1 MSSSITSS
9 FPVFVDISGNIAPF
23 SLGTS
28 SVQNLKS
35 SLKFDVICY
44 VPTGYTIKSASMV
57 VDTLQRSTNAYT
69 QNITSFVRNGDP
81 ISVGTDPWRD
91 VVYAFSNGERY
102 KILIGVKIDHDDRTT
117 LYQCVYE
124 FNYLLPAPT
133 LSDFTIVDDYINYY
147 AEDSYAQD
155 VDVGERMRIADL
167 TVVYPDPSD
176 NPVDVTFSFDQ
187 MELLGTSGDINNE
200 INMNYTPTM
209 AYDPSGIYDLPA
221 NDLDYDNVYKIT
233 ATASW
238 SEGYSTS
245 VNSVDYVTDYV
256 YILKKPSIDE
266 VTAYDAQNDG
276 GSDGVGSDTS
286 DQIIAT
292 ISLNTVEYGKYKPT
306 QIKFYFYDISNNPL
320 GFYADTTPPVA
331 TTTRDYYDASGVQI
345 PSHTILLNGITLTDS
360 SKPLLNGVSY
370 IVEAETIFSINFTFG
385 SPAVTTTVPRSRYS
399 NTKTAVFQ
407 QGIAPVLP
415 LTIGNTWDLIC
426 AGDPSTTTL
435 SASEYN
441 LIPNLG
447 ISGHFKKNAQFGSG
461 YSKNLDTTTTKF
473 LLQYTLNGG
482 EAQNVVSAA
491 LVQRAATGETLVDAI
506 YRASTGAVVSST
518 DGDGKYANVVG
529 PSDVLGSDQNELVF
543 YIPGDDN
550 GLNETNDV
558 NIFVTIVDEA
568 NQWLDPSDN
577 SITNQSDAVSAD
589 TGKIMVNKI
598 PIYSYTPAEAS
609 EPYIN
614 NVDVS
619 NNLVSVLNNN
629 VLSQVDESDIIAD
642 SADIITQSFK
652 GWAVV
657 NPAVVDDAVPKVNL
671 YYYNQSMSSSTFT
684 MGDINQDTDLGMW
697 YVIDQNAGAKQY
709 PFLIAYTK
717 PDASGNAASWYKS
730 KIFYAPASGN
740 PLESGITLFYT
751 GTDNGSLYPEIPAGR
766 RVQLEVNAGL
776 SNPSTPHANL
786 STEEV
791 NLVSVQTSSNAASTN
806 AGDFDFKLLYA
817 GVIRVGSYTT
827 TLFTD
832 PLLNVNI
839 PLDNEF
845 SDYFDN
851 AKVNNLNTPSGGYV
865 ITETEVDLSGNS
877 TSSFVLPL
885 LTQSK
890 YTVQYSITNPNNDN
904 AVVKGPLSA
913 VIDISTLNT
922 PQIDD
927 FTVSNFDYSTLG
939 DEGESSIVFDL
950 SFNPYRLDRIDGV
963 HVYFTSDADSNIP
976 STMIGTFRTNEASR
990 KIYLL
995 SGLEATVLGSGSN
1008 PHDYEDALVNGDE
1021 SMVWNPFTS
1030 ATITFVPFRDNR
1042 VDSAIVETENLLA
1055 KYTSSDI
1062 YNIPTLPVPTG
1073 VSLTGGI
1080 VNSTTN
1086 TVLSWTNDSDYTYTL
1101 TMAKDSGSAISVA
1114 YTASGA
1120 TASAILNIDTTTPGA
1135 YTLILKKV
1143 LDEDSSP
1150 AVTITFN
1157 SVKVDTSVMVVSVL
1171 SPDNLT
1177 NLTAS
1182 WVDPAITGTDSSFA
1196 DNVASLCLSDDG
1208 DRIDTSGDAPAIE
1221 TSIGNYT
1228 INNATYPV
1236 GSVLQLN
1243 MKVTAYVKYFV
1254 DSVESTSSDVPLPL
1268 GVSTS
1273 YTVTEIAIPTGVSLT
1288 GGIVNSTSSTVLSW
1302 TNDSDY
1308 TYALTMAKDS
1318 GSAESVAYTASSA
1331 TASAILDIATITNNA
1346 YTLTLKKVFMAD
1358 DSHAVT
1364 ITFNS
1369 VKVDTSVMVVSVL
1382 SPDNLTNLTAS
1393 WVAPA
1398 ITGTDSSFADN
1409 VASLCLSD
1417 DGARID
1423 TSGGAPA
1430 IETSIGNYTINTAT
1444 YPVNSVLQLSMKVTA
1459 YVKYL
1464 VDSVES
1470 TSSDVPVPLGV
1481 STSYTVTEIA
1491 IPTGVLLTGGIVNST
1506 TNTVLSWTNDS
1517 DYTYSLTMTQDSGSA
1532 DSVAYTASG
1541 ATASA
1546 ILDIATI
1553 TNNAYTLTLKKVF
1566 MADDSHAVTITFNSV
1581 KVDTSVMV
1589 VSVLN
1594 PSNLTNLTASWVSP
1608 TITGTN
1614 STFQDNV
1621 ASLCLTDNG
1630 TRVDTSV
1637 GAASIETSNRS
1648 YSITNSMGTLLQ
1660 LRMSVTAYVNYS
1672 VGSNMYTSSAVPL
1685 PLGNSTEYTV
1695 STVPNVA
1702 LSSATS
1708 TVLISGTTTPSL
1720 LLDLNAK
1727 GLEAEG
1733 FISLVIVLTQDGT
1746 DAKPEGCEVL
1756 LQFPLAPTSSNPFL
1770 FPNVVGASGAVNA
1783 NLVGAESSTAVPIN
1797 VSPTGLSNN
1806 SGSYTLTIGS
1816 ANVSGNNVGRYGLS
1830 SLTFPADS
1838 GFVNG
1843 QQANIMAILSS
1854 RRGTDVMVGE
1864 FTFATPPIASNVS
1877 VSTTGGNYFI
1887 NFTLG

>member
-124 FNYLLPAPT
+124 FNYLLPTPT
-133 LSDFTIVDDYINYY
+133 LSDFTIVDDYIGYY

-155 VDVGERMRIADL
+155 VDIGERMRITNL
-167 TVVYPDPSD
+167 TVEYPDPSD

-200 INMNYTPTM
+200 INMDYTPTM
-209 AYDPSGIYDLPA
+209 VYNSSGIYDLSA

-245 VNSVDYVTDYV
+245 VNSVDYATDYV
-256 YILKKPSIDE
+256 YVLKKPSIDE
-266 VTAYDAQNDG
+266 VIAYDAQNDG

-370 IVEAETIFSINFTFG
+370 IVEAETIFTIVVEST
-385 SPAVTTTVPRSRYS
+385 SVPRSRFS
-399 NTKTAVFQ
+399 NIKTAVFK
-407 QGIAPVLP
+407 QGVAPVLP

-461 YSKNLDTTTTKF
+461 YSKNLDKTTTKF
-473 LLQYTLNGG
+473 LLQYSIG
-482 EAQNVVSAA
+482 ESSTRTNVVKAA

-558 NIFVTIVDEA
+558 NIFVTIVDDA

-577 SITNQSDAVSAD
+577 SIDNQSDAVSAD

-629 VLSQVDESDIIAD
+629 VLSQVDESGIIAD
-642 SADIITQSFK
+642 SAASMITQTAN
-652 GWAVV
+652 GWTVV
-657 NPAVVDDAVPKVNL
+657 NPAAVSGVVPKVNL

-684 MGDINQDTDLGMW
+684 MGDINQDTALGMW
-697 YVIDQNAGAKQY
+697 YVIDQNEGANQY
-709 PFLIAYTK
+709 PFLVAYTK

-730 KIFYAPASGN
+730 KILYTPVASSDATQ
-740 PLESGITLFYT
+740 SGFTLLYT
-751 GTDNGSLYPEIPAGR
+751 GTDNGSLYPEIPANR
-766 RVQLEVNAGL
+766 RVQLEVSAAY
-776 SNPSTPHANL
+776 SNPSVPHSGL

-791 NLVSVQTSSNAASTN
+791 NMVSIHTSSNASEIN

-890 YTVQYSITNPNNDN
+890 YTVQYSITNPNDGND
-904 AVVKGPLSA
+904 VVSGPLSA

-922 PQIDD
+922 PQVND

-939 DEGESSIVFDL
+939 GDYESSIVFDL

-963 HVYFTSDADSNIP
+963 HVYFTSDAYSNIP
-976 STMIGTFRTNEASR
+976 STRIGTFRTNEASR

-995 SGLEATVLGSGSN
+995 SGPESNVLGSGSN

-1055 KYTSSDI
+1055 TYTSSNV
-1062 YNIPTLPVPTG
+1062 YNVPALPVPTG

-1080 VNSTTN
+1080 VNSTSS
-1086 TVLSWTNDSDYTYTL
+1086 TVLSWTNDSDYTYSL

-1120 TASAILNIDTTTPGA
+1120 TASAILNIDTTTPSA

-1150 AVTITFN
+1150 GVTITFNSVKVDTSVMVVSVLSPDNLTNLTASWVDPAITGTDFSFADNIASLCLTDDGDRIDTSGDAPDIETSIGNYIINTTTYPVGSVLQLSMKVTAYVKYFVDSVESTSSDVPVPLGVSTSYTVTEIAIPSGVSLTGGIVNSTSSTVLSWTNDSEYTYTLTMAQDASANSVAYTVSGATASATLDIDTDAPSAYTLTLKKVFMADDSQVVTITFN

-1196 DNVASLCLSDDG
+1196 DNVASLCLTDDG
-1208 DRIDTSGDAPAIE
+1208 D
-1221 TSIGNYT
+1221 
-1228 INNATYPV
+1228 
-1236 GSVLQLN
+1236 
-1243 MKVTAYVKYFV
+1243 
-1254 DSVESTSSDVPLPL
+1254 
-1268 GVSTS
+1268 
-1273 YTVTEIAIPTGVSLT
+1273 
-1288 GGIVNSTSSTVLSW
+1288 
-1302 TNDSDY
+1302 
-1308 TYALTMAKDS
+1308 
-1318 GSAESVAYTASSA
+1318 
-1331 TASAILDIATITNNA
+1331 
-1346 YTLTLKKVFMAD
+1346 
-1358 DSHAVT
+1358 
-1364 ITFNS
+1364 
-1369 VKVDTSVMVVSVL
+1369 
-1382 SPDNLTNLTAS
+1382 
-1393 WVAPA
+1393 
-1398 ITGTDSSFADN
+1398 
-1409 VASLCLSD
+1409 
-1417 DGARID
+1417 RID

-1430 IETSIGNYTINTAT
+1430 IETSIGNYIINTAT

-1470 TSSDVPVPLGV
+1470 TSSAVPVPLGV
-1481 STSYTVTEIA
+1481 STSYTIKEIA

-1517 DYTYSLTMTQDSGSA
+1517 DYTYSLTMAKDSGSA
-1532 DSVAYTASG
+1532 DSVEYSVSG

-1546 ILDIATI
+1546 ILEIAAI
-1553 TNNAYTLTLKKVF
+1553 TNNAYTLILKKVF
-1566 MADDSHAVTITFNSV
+1566 MADDSPAVTVTFDSV

-1594 PSNLTNLTASWVSP
+1594 PSNLTNIKASWVAP
-1608 TITGTN
+1608 TITGTD
-1614 STFQDNV
+1614 SSFADNV
-1621 ASLCLTDNG
+1621 ASLYLTDDGDRIN
-1630 TRVDTSV
+1630 TSG
-1637 GAASIETSNRS
+1637 GAPTIETSGGNYTIS
-1648 YSITNSMGTLLQ
+1648 NAMGYVFQLSMK
-1660 LRMSVTAYVNYS
+1660 VTAYVKYFVDS
-1672 VGSNMYTSSAVPL
+1672 VESTSSAVPL

-1746 DAKPEGCEVL
+1746 ADKPEGGEVL
-1756 LQFPLAPTSSNPFL
+1756 LQFPLSPTSSNPFL
-1770 FPNVVGASGAVNA
+1770 FPNETGGAGSGND
-1783 NLVGAESSTAVPIN
+1783 NLVGAESSTVAPLN
-1797 VSPTGLSNN
+1797 LSPTGLSNN
-1806 SGSYTLTIGS
+1806 VGNYTLTIGS
-1816 ANVSGNNVGRYGLS
+1816 VNVSGDNVGRYSLS
-1830 SLTFPADS
+1830 SLTFPASS

-1854 RRGTDVMVGE
+1854 RRGTDVTVGE
-1864 FTFATPPIASNVS
+1864 FTFATPPVASAVS
-1877 VSTTGGNYFI
+1877 VSTSGGNYYI
-1887 NFTLG
+1887 NFTLN